1 MHAYDLM
8 QRNVICVHE
17 EDCVEDVI
25 RVLRTNKISGV
36 PVVDYQQRLVG
47 IVTEHDLMTKDTQMH
62 NPSYMTFSRS
72 ILSIEEIGC
81 KEEYF
86 KCMIRKK
93 AKEIMSTP
101 VYAVHQ
107 RASLGE
113 VASMMV
119 NRHINRVPV
128 VDHNNQ
134 LVGIIGRSDL
144 LPLLIDK

>member
-1 MHAYDLM
+1 MRARELM

-17 EDCVEDVI
+17 EDLVEDVI

-36 PVVDYQQRLVG
+36 PVIDYEQKLVG
-47 IVTEHDLMTKDTQMH
+47 IVTEHDLLTKDRDI
-62 NPSYMTFSRS
+62 NIPSYIAFAES
-72 ILSIEEIGC
+72 ILSIEERGC
-81 KEEYF
+81 PEQHF

-101 VYAVHQ
+101 VYAVDQ
-107 RASLGE
+107 KASLSE

-128 VDHNNQ
+128 VDSDNQ

-144 LPLLIDK
+144 LPMLIEK

>member
-1 MHAYDLM
+1 MRAHDLM
-8 QRNVICVHE
+8 QRNVIYVHE
-17 EDCVEDVI
+17 EDLLEDVI
-25 RVLRTNKISGV
+25 RVLRTNRVGGV
-36 PVVDYQQRLVG
+36 PVVDHEKRLVG
-47 IVTEHDLMTKDTQMH
+47 IVTERDLVVKDSRMH
-62 NPSYMTFSRS
+62 IPSYIAFSRS

-107 RASLGE
+107 RASLSE

-144 LPLLIDK
+144 LP